1 MNRVSLVGR
10 ITKDPE
16 LKISSSNVAF
26 VQFSLAIDRFG
37 SGQNGERDTDFINC
51 VTFGKSAENMARFI
65 KKGRLLG
72 VEGRLQSNRYQAQD
86 GTNRT
91 VINVVCDSV
100 YFLESKT
107 SGYNNNRNN
116 FDQNWNGNNQN
127 NYNQNNYQNA
137 KPSNP
142 SFNNMNSQ
150 QQNSNANYGNNNNY
164 QRNNQETNVGQQKNS
179 FPQNN
184 QRNNSSMDVQKDFDI
199 TDDDLPF

>member
-16 LKISSSNVAF
+16 LKTSSSNVAF

-127 NYNQNNYQNA
+127 NYQNA

-164 QRNNQETNVGQQKNS
+164 QRNNQETNVGQQNNS